1 MDHILFIQS
10 PVDEH
15 LDCFHPLVVV
25 NSAAV
30 NRVAWK

>member
-15 LDCFHPLVVV
+15 VGCFHALVVV

-30 NRVAWK
+30 NRAACK